1 MSFEQESLHNANNM
15 TPAENLKELIK
26 QLIKEKQYDGV
37 ALLFTN
43 VNEASKN
50 ISYMPEIAMDVFHD
64 ICLQQLNEKN
74 HKENLPLYYC
84 VEELLKVVA
93 TYAPAEELL
102 LDLLEIIEE
111 HKSEN
116 VFTSALRALQVVIM
130 RQGNEK
136 PRALEWSLNS
146 IKTRLDE
153 LPIPDFLK
161 EGYDEKQE
169 KLLEQNDKIQT
180 LLLHYITVGLFYEPL
195 LNDICQSSLFGKQLF
210 RSCDINRRNV
220 LCCFL
225 ISLLGK
231 PFSMLNFHGGEESRK
246 TNTYTLQCA
255 ISLTK
260 ATTQCIGDPY
270 FFLTL
275 VEDRFRFKDTFQ
287 GREKT
292 RGSMSNNIFF
302 IDEKLPLNCVAT
314 YYYMILVEE
323 IDKGKVYL
331 VYNPMFVFESSLYLA
346 HELMSSDEPP
356 LQQKGLKL
364 VECLLKQLGNSE
376 IPAVFLEI
384 DLYKSFCQTL
394 CNLVAYSSVTYM
406 RQTGVRILRQYILQF
421 DDEGKYSV
429 LKNLMRSV
437 RHHGITGYLAIIY
450 KDLVANA
457 LANPAISQLPKT
469 LSGHDFRTIFER
481 HICCLANGV
490 ETDILEYS
498 DKIISSLNA
507 LRFSALKDYSNL
519 TGFWNFID
527 DLNKNY
533 LRPLR
538 EALNL
543 SIAHYKSEL
552 KHIENVTDAKEE
564 VEQREQL
571 ELLDICIANEKSS
584 RTKHDFELNRQQKT
598 PNDPVK
604 PGLDEFR
611 EREQKREEEFEEREK
626 TRESADDS
634 NDAKANA
641 IRIKI
646 LEAALPH
653 VPTSGWTRETIMLG
667 AEEIGFSGVA
677 HGMFP
682 EGGFALVSYFIG
694 KCNEELL
701 TQMKTETDNGRK
713 APHNHIEFLV
723 NFVRIR
729 LEMILPYKS
738 QWAQAIALIAL
749 PQNAATSLA
758 QLLTLVDDI
767 CYYSGDRSVDIE
779 WYTRRIGLATVMKM
793 TELYMLQD
801 KSPQHNN
808 TWVFL
813 ENRMDEFGQ
822 LQTIF
827 SQTEDVT
834 QTFQNSL
841 NSAFITNNETLAFY
855 LKLYEMEEGICDGT
869 ELELGTRRRK
879 TTARYGEV
887 FLVRKESG
895 NTNNKSYAMKV
906 TNKYQMVEK
915 EFHAESARNERQFS
929 EDMVKIYIGEMVLAL
944 EHMHKMDIVYRDV
957 KLENIM
963 LDNQGHIILVD
974 FGLSKVLSPDSD
986 YCARGICGTVEY
998 LAPEMI
1004 KGEAYGFAIDW
1015 WSIGVVTYELL
1026 TGRSPFVVAE
1036 NANSQRDIKERIKKM
1051 DPEFPRTL
1059 GKTTK
1064 DFILGMLK
1072 KDPKKRLNGN
1082 KKCAEDIKSHPFFHG
1097 INWNDLQNKRLKAP
1111 FQPQLISEEDTRN
1124 FSEEFT
1130 QQTLIPDSQDLVPF
1144 KTTPLLFRGYSY
1156 VAPQYLHETA
1166 YDEWSSTSRRRR
1178 KRAAPTRVQPYRL
1191 VRGKAPASYRM

>member
-1 MSFEQESLHNANNM
+1 MSFEQESLQNVNNM

-43 VNEASKN
+43 ANEAQKN
-50 ISYMPEIAMDVFHD
+50 ISCMPEIAMDVFHD

-74 HKENLPLYYC
+74 HKENLPLYCC
-84 VEELLKVVA
+84 VEELLKIVA

-153 LPIPDFLK
+153 LPIPDFLR

-195 LNDICQSSLFGKQLF
+195 LNGICHSSLFEKQPF

-225 ISLLGK
+225 LSLLGK

-255 ISLTK
+255 VSLTK
-260 ATTQCIGDPY
+260 ATTRCIGDPY

-275 VEDRFRFKDTFQ
+275 VEDRFRFMGTLQ
-287 GREKT
+287 GKERI

-302 IDEKLPLNCVAT
+302 IDEKLPLNCIAT
-314 YYYMILVEE
+314 YYYMILVEG
-323 IDKGKVYL
+323 IDKDKIYL
-331 VYNPMFVFESSLYLA
+331 VYNPMFVFESTLYLA
-346 HELMSSDEPP
+346 HELMGNDEPP

-364 VECLLKQLGNSE
+364 VDCLLKQLGNAE

-394 CNLVAYSSVTYM
+394 CNLVAYSSLTYL

-457 LANPAISQLPKT
+457 LTNPAISQLPST
-469 LSGHDFRTIFER
+469 LSGQHFRTIFER

-507 LRFSALKDYSNL
+507 LRFFALKDYTNL

-571 ELLDICIANEKSS
+571 ELLDISIANEKSS
-584 RTKHDFELNRQQKT
+584 RIKHDLELNRQQKMCILNQNLCTFDLITSLLARVTECIENPSLRPNVDETGNCINFRSIYRSLSFAHQSNYMPPADYKARHSSQVISQIKVQTSHHRHFCSKT

-611 EREQKREEEFEEREK
+611 EREQKREEEFEEREREK
-626 TRESADDS
+626 IRESSDDS
-634 NDAKANA
+634 NDTKVNA

-653 VPTSGWTRETIMLG
+653 VPTSGWTRETIILG

-701 TQMKTETDNGRK
+701 TQMKTETENGRK
-713 APHNHIEFLV
+713 AVHNHIEFLV
-723 NFVRIR
+723 KFVRIR
-729 LEMILPYKS
+729 LEMILPYKN

-801 KSPQHNN
+801 KSPQHTN

-822 LQTIF
+822 LQIIF

-834 QTFQNSL
+834 QTFKNSL
-841 NSAFITNNETLAFY
+841 NSAFIT
-855 LKLYEMEEGICDGT
+855 
-869 ELELGTRRRK
+869 
-879 TTARYGEV
+879 
-887 FLVRKESG
+887 
-895 NTNNKSYAMKV
+895 
-906 TNKYQMVEK
+906 
-915 EFHAESARNERQFS
+915 ARN
-929 EDMVKIYIGEMVLAL
+929 
-944 EHMHKMDIVYRDV
+944 
-957 KLENIM
+957 
-963 LDNQGHIILVD
+963 
-974 FGLSKVLSPDSD
+974 
-986 YCARGICGTVEY
+986 
-998 LAPEMI
+998 
-1004 KGEAYGFAIDW
+1004 
-1015 WSIGVVTYELL
+1015 
-1026 TGRSPFVVAE
+1026 
-1036 NANSQRDIKERIKKM
+1036 
-1051 DPEFPRTL
+1051 
-1059 GKTTK
+1059 
-1064 DFILGMLK
+1064 ILGL
-1072 KDPKKRLNGN
+1072 
-1082 KKCAEDIKSHPFFHG
+1082 
-1097 INWNDLQNKRLKAP
+1097 
-1111 FQPQLISEEDTRN
+1111 
-1124 FSEEFT
+1124 
-1130 QQTLIPDSQDLVPF
+1130 
-1144 KTTPLLFRGYSY
+1144 GYNR
-1156 VAPQYLHETA
+1156 P
-1166 YDEWSSTSRRRR
+1166 
-1178 KRAAPTRVQPYRL
+1178 
-1191 VRGKAPASYRM
+1191 

>member
-1 MSFEQESLHNANNM
+1 MATKTKMSFEQESLHNANNM

-64 ICLQQLNEKN
+64 ICIQQLNEKN
-74 HKENLPLYYC
+74 HKENLPLYCC
-84 VEELLKVVA
+84 VEELLKIVA

-195 LNDICQSSLFGKQLF
+195 LNDICQSSLFGKQPF

-275 VEDRFRFKDTFQ
+275 VEDRFRFKGAFQ

-314 YYYMILVEE
+314 YYYMILVEG
-323 IDKGKVYL
+323 IDKDKVYL

-364 VECLLKQLGNSE
+364 VECLLKQLGNLE
-376 IPAVFLEI
+376 IPAIFLEI

-507 LRFSALKDYSNL
+507 LRFFALKDYSNL

-552 KHIENVTDAKEE
+552 KHIENITDAKKE

-584 RTKHDFELNRQQKT
+584 RTKHDFELNRQQKVCILNQNLCT
-598 PNDPVK
+598 FDLITSLLARVTECIENPSLRSNVNGTGNCD
-604 PGLDEFR
+604 
-611 EREQKREEEFEEREK
+611 REK
-626 TRESADDS
+626 
-634 NDAKANA
+634 NVVK
-641 IRIKI
+641 
-646 LEAALPH
+646 
-653 VPTSGWTRETIMLG
+653 
-667 AEEIGFSGVA
+667 
-677 HGMFP
+677 
-682 EGGFALVSYFIG
+682 
-694 KCNEELL
+694 
-701 TQMKTETDNGRK
+701 
-713 APHNHIEFLV
+713 
-723 NFVRIR
+723 
-729 LEMILPYKS
+729 
-738 QWAQAIALIAL
+738 
-749 PQNAATSLA
+749 
-758 QLLTLVDDI
+758 
-767 CYYSGDRSVDIE
+767 
-779 WYTRRIGLATVMKM
+779 
-793 TELYMLQD
+793 
-801 KSPQHNN
+801 
-808 TWVFL
+808 VF
-813 ENRMDEFGQ
+813 
-822 LQTIF
+822 
-827 SQTEDVT
+827 
-834 QTFQNSL
+834 
-841 NSAFITNNETLAFY
+841 
-855 LKLYEMEEGICDGT
+855 
-869 ELELGTRRRK
+869 
-879 TTARYGEV
+879 
-887 FLVRKESG
+887 
-895 NTNNKSYAMKV
+895 
-906 TNKYQMVEK
+906 
-915 EFHAESARNERQFS
+915 
-929 EDMVKIYIGEMVLAL
+929 
-944 EHMHKMDIVYRDV
+944 
-957 KLENIM
+957 
-963 LDNQGHIILVD
+963 
-974 FGLSKVLSPDSD
+974 
-986 YCARGICGTVEY
+986 
-998 LAPEMI
+998 
-1004 KGEAYGFAIDW
+1004 
-1015 WSIGVVTYELL
+1015 
-1026 TGRSPFVVAE
+1026 
-1036 NANSQRDIKERIKKM
+1036 
-1051 DPEFPRTL
+1051 
-1059 GKTTK
+1059 
-1064 DFILGMLK
+1064 
-1072 KDPKKRLNGN
+1072 
-1082 KKCAEDIKSHPFFHG
+1082 
-1097 INWNDLQNKRLKAP
+1097 
-1111 FQPQLISEEDTRN
+1111 
-1124 FSEEFT
+1124 
-1130 QQTLIPDSQDLVPF
+1130 
-1144 KTTPLLFRGYSY
+1144 
-1156 VAPQYLHETA
+1156 
-1166 YDEWSSTSRRRR
+1166 
-1178 KRAAPTRVQPYRL
+1178 
-1191 VRGKAPASYRM
+1191 